1 MPTLTAQSQQETMVT
16 LIYKNLLQAWNNM
29 DAKAFA
35 SLFAHDGSM
44 VGFDGTQKNRKEE
57 IEKHLSGIFANHKVA
72 SFIGIVR
79 EIRFLT
85 DNDVALLRAEAGMV
99 PPGKKE
105 INPATNAI
113 QSMVVKRYED
123 TYRIALF
130 QNTPAAFHGRPEDA
144 EKLTREL
151 QKELELA
158 KDPG

>member
-1 MPTLTAQSQQETMVT
+1 MPTLTEHSQQETMVT
-16 LIYKNLLQAWNNM
+16 MIYKNLLQAWNNM

-35 SLFAHDGSM
+35 NLFAHDGSM

-57 IEKHLSGIFANHKVA
+57 IEKHLADVFANHKVA
-72 SFIGIVR
+72 SFIGLIR
-79 EIRFLT
+79 EVRFL
-85 DNDVALLRAEAGMV
+85 NEDVALLRAEAGMV

-130 QNTPAAFHGRPEDA
+130 QNTPAAFHGREDDA
-144 EKLTREL
+144 EKLTKEL
-151 QKELELA
+151 QKEVELA
-158 KDPG
+158 KDPS